1 MKNIEEKIFP
11 RLSADECAACK
22 KDERDM
28 RTSVRWTERQ
38 KYGKILQRYG
48 TKRENENFRNR
59 SGIVY
64 LESSFDMISIKQ
76 KKE

>member
-1 MKNIEEKIFP
+1 MITEKEGEDTIKVQMKNCMLKHRKKKIFP

-38 KYGKILQRYG
+38 KYGKIL
-48 TKRENENFRNR
+48 
-59 SGIVY
+59 
-64 LESSFDMISIKQ
+64 
-76 KKE
+76 

>member
-1 MKNIEEKIFP
+1 MVKYY
-11 RLSADECAACK
+11 
-22 KDERDM
+22 RD
-28 RTSVRWTERQ
+28 TGQ
-38 KYGKILQRYG
+38 N
-48 TKRENENFRNR
+48 RENENFRNR